1 MHTTCTFKSPSI
13 KESLSLLNITGSR
26 IQKMSRY
33 NHNASLPIALIAILS
48 LLLAQNVYGQG
59 YHSVDLFGENH
70 ALKIHCSGGSVV
82 DFVSDCPVNDKC
94 SSLRISGNDTL
105 QCIPSVPVNT
115 LNQ

>member
-1 MHTTCTFKSPSI
+1 M
-13 KESLSLLNITGSR
+13 SLSLLNITGSG

-33 NHNASLPIALIAILS
+33 NHNASLPIALLAILS
-48 LLLAQNVYGQG
+48 LLLAENVYGQG
-59 YHSVDLFGENH
+59 YHSGDLFGENH
-70 ALKIHCSGGSVV
+70 ALKIHCPGGSVV